1 MQDFDDSLAIDLELG
16 ESIKLS
22 GSFLDNAVHS
32 ADENR
37 DDDSILDAEISAT
50 GRLNFSV
57 YSSYWRAIGLLLCLA
72 ILLAI
77 LLMQVKCN

>member
-1 MQDFDDSLAIDLELG
+1 LQDFDDSLAIDLELG
-16 ESIKLS
+16 ESIKSS

-32 ADENR
+32 VEESG
-37 DDDSILDAEISAT
+37 DDDSILNAEISAT
-50 GRLNFSV
+50 GNLNFSV
-57 YSSYWRAIGLLLCLA
+57 FSSYWRAIGRLLCLA